1 MPRTCAVEAHAR
13 GYKNRSEGLCRCHGL
28 APWRLTLAA
37 TKTRQKGFSDARAL
51 RRGDS
56 RSRLQNT
63 AERFLAAL
71 ISLSWTLL
79 CILRGESNAKSM
91 KVSPGS
97 VLLVLS
103 FFFSSCSPNND
114 NSHTTATTVVSPP
127 PRQILRVVPPS
138 PQKPGTREGATR
150 SLDPN
155 LHADPTKP
163 LLIFN
168 LENGRVFHEGE
179 EVMIDFS
186 LSNAKL
192 RVDGGEYRVRYIVDD
207 DDPQW
212 IDKWEPLWLAGWTE
226 GKHTIRLELI
236 GPDGW
241 PVSNGGYNIITRE
254 ISVVNH

>member
-1 MPRTCAVEAHAR
+1 LRR
-13 GYKNRSEGLCRCHGL
+13 G
-28 APWRLTLAA
+28 RLTLTA
-37 TKTRQKGFSDARAL
+37 TKTGQNGFADATAL
-51 RRGDS
+51 RRGRLTLTATKTGQNGFADATALGPGDS
-56 RSRLQNT
+56 RSQLQNT
-63 AERFLAAL
+63 VEEFLAAL

-91 KVSPGS
+91 KVSAGS
-97 VLLVLS
+97 ILLVLS
-103 FFFSSCSPNND
+103 LFFSSCSTNND
-114 NSHTTATTVVSPP
+114 NSHTTATTVVPPP
-127 PRQILRVVPPS
+127 PRQILRVVPHS

-168 LENGRVFHEGE
+168 LENGQTFHEGE

-241 PVSNGGYNIITRE
+241 PVSNGDYNIITRE
-254 ISVVNH
+254 ISVVAH

>member
-1 MPRTCAVEAHAR
+1 MHSHREP
-13 GYKNRSEGLCRCHGL
+13 
-28 APWRLTLAA
+28 
-37 TKTRQKGFSDARAL
+37 Q
-51 RRGDS
+51 
-56 RSRLQNT
+56 
-63 AERFLAAL
+63 
-71 ISLSWTLL
+71 IS
-79 CILRGESNAKSM
+79 A
-91 KVSPGS
+91 GS

-103 FFFSSCSPNND
+103 FFFSSCSSNND
-114 NSHTTATTVVSPP
+114 NSHTTATTVVPPP
-127 PRQILRVVPPS
+127 PRQILRVVPHS
-138 PQKPGTREGATR
+138 PQKPGTQEGANR

-155 LHADPTKP
+155 LRADPTKP

-179 EVMIDFS
+179 EVMIEFS

-192 RVDGGEYRVRYIVDD
+192 RVDGGEYRVRYIIDD

-212 IDKWEPLWLAGWTE
+212 IDNWEPLWLAGWTE

-254 ISVVNH
+254 ISVVAH